1 MLKGKCALVT
11 GGSRGIGRA
20 VALKLAECGADVA
33 ILCTKESESAKNTV
47 REIEAAGSRALMLV
61 ADISDETA
69 VADATKNALDA
80 FGKIDILVN
89 NAGITRDR
97 LLMQMTGEDFDSV
110 ISVNLKGCF
119 NVTKALIRQ
128 FVKNRSGRI
137 INISSVVGLMGN
149 AGQANYAASKA
160 GVIGFTKSVAKEYAA
175 RGITCNAIA
184 PGYIETDMTGAMPD
198 EAKKTMLDAIPAKR
212 GGTPEDVANLA
223 AFLASDL
230 SSYIT
235 GEVIRVDGGMYI

>member
-1 MLKGKCALVT
+1 MLKGKCALIT
-11 GGSRGIGRA
+11 GGSRGIGKA
-20 VALKLAECGADVA
+20 IALKFAECGADVA
-33 ILCTKESESAKNTV
+33 ILCTRESESAKKTAAA
-47 REIEAAGSRALMLV
+47 IEAAGSKSLLLI

-69 VADATKNALDA
+69 VNEAVKQALAT

-89 NAGITRDR
+89 NAGITRDK
-97 LLMQMTGEDFDSV
+97 LLMQMSAEDFDSV
-110 ISVNLKGCF
+110 ISVNLKGTF
-119 NVTKALIRQ
+119 NITKALIRQ

-184 PGYIETDMTGAMPD
+184 PGYIETDMTDAMPE
-198 EAKKTMLDAIPAKR
+198 EAKKSMLEAIPAKR
-212 GGTPEDVANLA
+212 GGTPEDVADLA
-223 AFLASDL
+223 VFLASDM

-235 GEVIRVDGGMYI
+235 GETIRVDGGMYI